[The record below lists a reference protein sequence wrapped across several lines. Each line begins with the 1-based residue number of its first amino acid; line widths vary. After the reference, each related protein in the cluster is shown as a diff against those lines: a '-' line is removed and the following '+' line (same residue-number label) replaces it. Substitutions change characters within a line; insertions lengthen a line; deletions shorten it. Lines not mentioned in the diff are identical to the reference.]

1 MNLKTLLLSCMG
13 VCVSV
18 VIGAQTNY
26 DVTEAYLKNAG
37 FDTHFDYAV
46 GETGNVAQEIKE
58 IYGWTKNISVNYTIT
73 GVYQI
78 GTAKTFNHTPVPSK
92 AHDGTTN
99 GGVLALSTG
108 WNQEMKYYQEV
119 TLPAGTYTLSSAFYN
134 GSDKTSGK
142 SVVGWIPDKGSAV
155 MSNLASFSTNTWI
168 VDEVS
173 FTLTASTKGKIQ
185 IGYGVSGGGS
195 ANHAKVCMDYIKL
208 LRTTPLG
215 SIDTDLKKEA
225 LAADIAA
232 ANEMLN
238 GATGGPAN
246 VFRAVIEEAQAV
258 HDNAATTIPDI
269 YAAQGRL
276 AEAMETYSW
285 AAPTGPVPTVTTNK
299 RFARGGTM
307 AFGRLTAT
315 GTGIVE
321 KGFCWSTNPNP
332 TINDE
337 RTTNFLNHNGAIY
350 WIQGLRPSTKYYMRA
365 YAITEGKQVGYGEI
379 IKFYTIPQGQLGYTM
394 RSGGDADA
402 RKRIDEAM
410 KAAVGWWNNLTSI
423 RGVNFNVGHN
433 PGTPTA
439 DCSYG
444 GYIRVGSNPSYQRTG
459 TMLHEMAHGV
469 GIGTHQPYWDGEMRS
484 NGDRG
489 LWKGDRVQD
498 VIRFWDNDENAS
510 ITGDNTH
517 YWPYGING
525 AHEDNGSDAL
535 YIIQSLI
542 IQAFGEDGLPP
553 SGGFASPAYTFDEED
568 NTKYYLKNESE
579 NFGLYSSYVVE
590 NNDGSVTIRK
600 MTNDEAIAN
609 DHAAWHVIFEPN
621 TSFYAFKNVAT
632 GHYLTFKGVNSNI
645 GTATLTN
652 PNGPSLFHLLRS
664 RVNAIEGLDLRGY
677 WIVRNTYS
685 PDAYAITAKSQSEI
699 GVANYNLRNAAKD
712 QRWLILTQ
720 DEMGTME
727 SAAKKSY
734 LEELAN
740 YLAQVKKL
748 YTTPHTE
755 DQPGADEALN
765 SKITS
770 LEARAATATTA
781 LEVGNIV
788 AEAKKAGFDFLANT
802 TPLSTEQPFDLTFMI
817 LNPGM
822 DNTAGWSSNPTLA
835 YSSAEFY
842 EAGFDFYQIIND
854 MPAGSYK
861 LMVQA
866 FQRPGSA
873 ENAYNDYIAGTDKV
887 STYFYLNSKITKI
900 KNAVAEAQTSLVGSG
915 NESTLASNPTTYIP
929 NDMQSAS
936 AYFRK
941 GLYENEII
949 TDITE
954 DGSNLKIGIR
964 CSTPNNMYWTIFDN
978 FRLYYYGSM
987 SSDVIS
993 GIRELSP
1000 APNTTNDVYGIDG
1013 RLIRKNANNLD
1024 GLPRGIY
1031 IVGGKKVMKTVQD

>member
-13 VCVSV
+13 VCVSL
-18 VIGAQTNY
+18 ISGAQTNY
-26 DVTEAYLKNAG
+26 NVTEAYLKNAG

-46 GETGNVAQEIKE
+46 GETGNVAQEIKD

-142 SVVGWIPDKGSAV
+142 SVVGWIPDKGSSV

-238 GATGGPAN
+238 GATGVPAD
-246 VFRAVIEEAQAV
+246 VFRAVIEEAQVV

-269 YAAQGRL
+269 FAAQEKL
-276 AEAMETYSW
+276 AEAVEIYSW

-402 RKRIDEAM
+402 RKRIDAAM

-444 GYIRVGSNPSYQRTG
+444 GYIRVGSNSSYQRTG

-489 LWKGDRVQD
+489 LWNGDRVKE
-498 VIRFWDNDENAS
+498 VIRFWENNENAN
-510 ITGDNTH
+510 ITGDNMH
-517 YWPYGING
+517 FWPYGING

-542 IQAFGEDGLPP
+542 VQAFGEDGLPP
-553 SGGFASPAYTFDEED
+553 SGGFASPAYSFVQED
-568 NTKYYLKNESE
+568 HVKYYMKNESE

-590 NNDGSVTIRK
+590 NEDGSVSLK
-600 MTNDEAIAN
+600 EMSNEEAMAN
-609 DHAAWHVIFEPN
+609 DHAAWNITFEPN

-632 GHYLTFKGVNSNI
+632 GHYLTFKGAESNM
-645 GTATLTN
+645 GTADVAT
-652 PNGPSLFHLLRS
+652 PYGSSLFHLMRS
-664 RVNAIEGLDLRGY
+664 RVNAMESSDLRGY
-677 WIVRNTYS
+677 WMINNTYR
-685 PDAYAITAKSQSEI
+685 PDPYAMAAKSNSGV
-699 GVANYNLRNAAKD
+699 GVAKYSLNNSAKD
-712 QRWLILTQ
+712 QRWLFVTK
-720 DEMGTME
+720 DEMAAME
-727 SAAKKSY
+727 TVAKKSY
-734 LEELAN
+734 LKELSD
-740 YLAQVKKL
+740 YLAQIKKL

-755 DQPGADEALN
+755 DQAGTDEAFN
-765 SKITS
+765 SKIAS
-770 LEARAATATTA
+770 LEARVATATTA
-781 LEVGNIV
+781 TEVGNILK
-788 AEAKKAGFDFLANT
+788 EAKKAGFEFLANA
-802 TPLSTEQPFDLTFMI
+802 TPSNIAHPFDLTFMI
-817 LNPGM
+817 QNPGM
-822 DNTAGWSSNPTLA
+822 DNTAGWNGNPSLA

-842 EAGFDFYQIIND
+842 QTGFDFNQTIAN
-854 MPAGSYK
+854 MPAGCYK
-861 LMVQA
+861 LMAQA

-873 ENAYNDYIAGTDKV
+873 EAVYNDYVASADKV
-887 STYFYLNSKITKI
+887 STYLYLNSKAIKI
-900 KNAVAEAQTSLVGSG
+900 NNAVTDAQTSLVGSG
-915 NESTLASNPTTYIP
+915 NESALSSTPTTYIP

-941 GLYENEII
+941 NLYDNEVVTNIA
-949 TDITE
+949 E
-954 DGSNLKIGIR
+954 DNSNLKIGIR
-964 CSTPNNMYWTIFDN
+964 CAKVDNMYWTIFDN

-987 SSDVIS
+987 STDVVS
-993 GIRELSP
+993 GINELIRVPS
-1000 APNTTNDVYGIDG
+1000 TVNDVYSIDG
-1013 RLIRKNANNLD
+1013 RLIRKGTGNLN
-1024 GLPRGIY
+1024 GLPKGVY
-1031 IVGGKKVMKTVQD
+1031 IIGGKKMLKVDRN